1 MNKDTQKLLNLRN
14 KYLSKSINIDSERY
28 FMLAPDRFIANLVQ
42 KYMRNKMSTK
52 IDKYLEKYSADTY
65 TLLKNLAYL
74 CDSMVFTCRYKGYPQ
89 FCTKVIANSEWKST
103 LGFYDNIQEI
113 KANSEKVYV
122 VIKITCTGY
131 DFDGDIIPFKH
142 AIYSFV
148 ITENSI
154 EYSNRFYGSDDM
166 NVKQLK
172 LNNIDGSVTRPK
184 TNEESYNYYIL
195 NHTIIDIT
203 RLILMEG
210 I

>member
-14 KYLSKSINIDSERY
+14 KYLSRSIYIDSERY
-28 FMLAPDRFIANLVQ
+28 FMFAPDRFIANLVQ

-52 IDKYLEKYSADTY
+52 IDKYLKKYSADIY

-74 CDSMVFTCRYKGYPQ
+74 YNSKEFTCRYKDYPQ
-89 FCTKVIANSEWKST
+89 FCTKVIADSEWKST
-103 LGFYDNIQEI
+103 LGFFANIQEI
-113 KANSEKVYV
+113 KVDSEKVYV

-131 DFDGDIIPFKH
+131 DLDGDIIPFKH

-148 ITENSI
+148 VTENSI
-154 EYSNRFYGSDDM
+154 DCSNRFYGFNGMDDE
-166 NVKQLK
+166 QLK
-172 LNNIDGSVTRPK
+172 LNDGNATPQK
-184 TNEESYNYYIL
+184 TNKDIYNYYVL

-203 RLILMEG
+203 KLVLMEG